1 MPVVAARSGD
11 SMVINFSALASCT
24 DEKGTLSSEFGRR
37 RQQLHQGSRAACVPV
52 GDVFALKLMKQCP
65 EEGLIN
71 AKETSGKQS
80 SDCC

>member
-1 MPVVAARSGD
+1 MQRGTARSGD
-11 SMVINFSALASCT
+11 SMVINFAALASCAG
-24 DEKGTLSSEFGRR
+24 EERAPCSGFGR

>member
-1 MPVVAARSGD
+1 MTK
-11 SMVINFSALASCT
+11 ASPS
-24 DEKGTLSSEFGRR
+24 L
-37 RQQLHQGSRAACVPV
+37 RAAPVLV

-80 SDCC
+80 SDSC